1 MVKPVTAENPL
12 ASQFSEITTNN
23 FKPVQDDDKKTS
35 LKNGE
40 KSNEV
45 LSSNKVAETD
55 NTALKKAQDVEAK
68 KIEQEV
74 EKLEEAYAEISEF
87 MSLYNRNVNFS
98 TDEQSE
104 KTVIKVFDSDSQELI
119 KQFPSEDLI
128 ELAQKIKQLRQDVDL
143 KSGIFLDEK
152 V

>member
-12 ASQFSEITTNN
+12 ASQFSEIATNS
-23 FKPVQDDDKKTS
+23 FKPVQDDDKKAS
-35 LKNGE
+35 LKNGNRP
-40 KSNEV
+40 NEA
-45 LSSNKVAETD
+45 LSPMKVAETD

>member
-45 LSSNKVAETD
+45 LSSNKVAETE

-74 EKLEEAYAEISEF
+74 EKLEEAFAEISEF

>member
-1 MVKPVTAENPL
+1 MVKPVTVENPL
-12 ASQFSEITTNN
+12 ASQFSEITTNSFN
-23 FKPVQDDDKKTS
+23 PVQDDNKKTS
-35 LKNGE
+35 LKNNE
-40 KSNEV
+40 KANEV
-45 LSSNKVAETD
+45 FSSTQAAD
-55 NTALKKAQDVEAK
+55 NENAALKKAQDIEARK
-68 KIEQEV
+68 VEQEV
-74 EKLEEAYAEISEF
+74 EDLEQAFAEISEF

-128 ELAQKIKQLRQDVDL
+128 ELAQKIRQLRQDVDL